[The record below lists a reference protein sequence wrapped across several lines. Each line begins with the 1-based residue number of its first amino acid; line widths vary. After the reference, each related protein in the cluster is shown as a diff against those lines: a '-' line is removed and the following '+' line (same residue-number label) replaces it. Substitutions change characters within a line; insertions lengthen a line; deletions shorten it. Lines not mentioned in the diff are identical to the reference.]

1 MFEKKTRYGLLAISL
16 IALIVLW
23 TKIVFSD
30 TPFTVAEILTAL
42 ALAFFIVYLI
52 VAEEKVEESSYNNK
66 TRVEESSYNNKVMVV
81 YETPT
86 ELPDQ
91 ELARRKYL
99 IKAIKEFDALV
110 MPYQVAG
117 IMVSSNLSE
126 EKAIVWAQTVNAAN
140 LTLFIDCT
148 TNKIFSYFVFNIV
161 NGNGLVYT
169 FSKTPEEL
177 EEYNEKITEFINEK
191 INGFFEL

>member
-52 VAEEKVEESSYNNK
+52 VAEEKVEESSHNNK
-66 TRVEESSYNNKVMVV
+66 ATVEESSYNNKVMVV

-177 EEYNEKITEFINEK
+177 EEYNKKITEFINEK

>member
-52 VAEEKVEESSYNNK
+52 VAEEKVEESSHNNK
-66 TRVEESSYNNKVMVV
+66 ARVEESSYNNKVMVV

-177 EEYNEKITEFINEK
+177 EEYNKKITEFINEK

>member
-52 VAEEKVEESSYNNK
+52 VAEEKVEESSH
-66 TRVEESSYNNKVMVV
+66 NNKVMVV